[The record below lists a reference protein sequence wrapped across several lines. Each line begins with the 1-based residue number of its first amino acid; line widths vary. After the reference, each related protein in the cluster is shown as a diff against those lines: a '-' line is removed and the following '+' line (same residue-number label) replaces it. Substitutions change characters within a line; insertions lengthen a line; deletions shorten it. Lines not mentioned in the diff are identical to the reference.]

1 MKYDEDEDL
10 RVSCRNIASLN
21 RGIFHVGE
29 KKASLIRLRS
39 EAAIKQDSF
48 RGGAAPGSVEGMPLT
63 SDKAAKRFGTQ
74 WFLLF
79 KRSAE

>member
-21 RGIFHVGE
+21 REIFHVGE

-39 EAAIKQDSF
+39 EAAIKQDF
-48 RGGAAPGSVEGMPLT
+48 FEGVRPLGVLRACPLT
-63 SDKAAKRFGTQ
+63 RDKPTIRFGAQ

-79 KRSAE
+79 

>member
-39 EAAIKQDSF
+39 EAAIKQDF
-48 RGGAAPGSVEGMPLT
+48 FEGVRPPGSVEGLPLT
-63 SDKAAKRFGTQ
+63 RDKPTIRFGAQ

-79 KRSAE
+79 

>member
-39 EAAIKQDSF
+39 EAAIKQDF
-48 RGGAAPGSVEGMPLT
+48 FEGVRPLGVLRVQPLT
-63 SDKAAKRFGTQ
+63 RDKPTIRFGAQ

-79 KRSAE
+79 